1 MIVDAIVEGS
11 QLPGLWVVVDVLLH
25 LCIRSLVELVI
36 FSLGGD
42 ESGIG
47 SIVHFVSGITELG
60 NVVKGLTGLSVVNEF
75 VLGEVIVPANT
86 VVELS
91 GGIVI
96 IPFHLWVVL
105 KEMLKLDE
113 LEDTSLIWKG

>member
-11 QLPGLWVVVDVLLH
+11 QLPGLWVVVDVLLN
-25 LCIRSLVELVI
+25 LSIWSLVELI
-36 FSLGGD
+36 ILTLGSN
-42 ESGIG
+42 ESSIG
-47 SIVHFVSGITELG
+47 AIVHFVSGITELG
-60 NVVKGLTGLSVVNEF
+60 DVVKGLTGLSVVNEF
-75 VLGEVIVPANT
+75 VLGEVIVPSNT

-105 KEMLKLDE
+105 QEVLKFNE
-113 LEDTSLIWKG
+113 LEDTGLIWEG